1 MKKQRVKRKKKKLRL
16 NYKRVFKVLL
26 VLTGII
32 LVIVYFCNLH
42 IKRIKISGTKLISDK
57 EIIEVAGIKDYPK
70 MFSFLNKDIESK
82 IKTIDLVSKVRV
94 TKSMFGTL
102 SIDIVEDRVLF
113 YNDVTHMAVT
123 SSNREI
129 EDKGYLGV
137 PKLTTLVSKDVYEE
151 FVKALN
157 KVDKDILSCINT
169 IAYEP
174 TTSTSGVVI
183 DDKRFRLSMNDG
195 NEVVVNTLNID
206 KLNNYFEVLETK
218 NNSMGSV
225 LGVFFFDSPT
235 TNNTFQSFD
244 SISKGELVADG
255 ETTKE

>member
-42 IKRIKISGTKLISDK
+42 IKRIKISGTKVISDK
-57 EIIEVAGIKDYPK
+57 EIIEVAGIKDCPK

-129 EDKGYLGV
+129 EDKG
-137 PKLTTLVSKDVYEE
+137 
-151 FVKALN
+151 
-157 KVDKDILSCINT
+157 
-169 IAYEP
+169 
-174 TTSTSGVVI
+174 
-183 DDKRFRLSMNDG
+183 
-195 NEVVVNTLNID
+195 
-206 KLNNYFEVLETK
+206 
-218 NNSMGSV
+218 
-225 LGVFFFDSPT
+225 
-235 TNNTFQSFD
+235 
-244 SISKGELVADG
+244 
-255 ETTKE
+255 

>member
-42 IKRIKISGTKLISDK
+42 IKRIKILGTKLISDK

-137 PKLTTLVSKDVYEE
+137 PKLTTLVSKDLYEE
-151 FVKALN
+151 LVKALN
-157 KVDKDILSCINT
+157 KVRNRINT
-169 IAYEP
+169 
-174 TTSTSGVVI
+174 T
-183 DDKRFRLSMNDG
+183 
-195 NEVVVNTLNID
+195 
-206 KLNNYFEVLETK
+206 
-218 NNSMGSV
+218 
-225 LGVFFFDSPT
+225 
-235 TNNTFQSFD
+235 
-244 SISKGELVADG
+244 
-255 ETTKE
+255 